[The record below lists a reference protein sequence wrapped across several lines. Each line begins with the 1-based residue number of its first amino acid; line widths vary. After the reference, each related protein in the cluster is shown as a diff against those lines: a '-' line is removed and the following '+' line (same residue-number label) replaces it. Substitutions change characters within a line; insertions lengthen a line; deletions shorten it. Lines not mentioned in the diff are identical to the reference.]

1 MVHLSLL
8 PAVPPPAPT
17 GKGKSSSQASQ
28 PVAIHS
34 ATLPTLLSPLPML
47 SPRNLLSLV
56 FMTPR
61 KTITL
66 KMLDG
71 VVVVP
76 SSRKTAETTKYV
88 KVWIG
93 REDLWRSLGERGGG
107 KEVVTFGGRVR
118 IEGKLSGIRSVDYAR
133 SGTVESLGRL

>member
-1 MVHLSLL
+1 MIHLSLL
-8 PAVPPPAPT
+8 PAVAPPASS
-17 GKGKSSSQASQ
+17 GKSKASSQ
-28 PVAIHS
+28 PLAIHS

-76 SSRKTAETTKYV
+76 SSRKVAETTKFV

-118 IEGKLSGIRSVDYAR
+118 IEGKLSGIR
-133 SGTVESLGRL
+133 